1 MEKLIQVRAA
11 VIGSILALAMAGPV
25 IAAVTAPVGVFISPS
40 GEPFWPTAAAPDG
53 FDAWFAR
60 VADKDGRIDRARFRA
75 DAAQFFHRLDTDG
88 DGVID
93 GFEIA
98 AYEKSVAS
106 VLDIDGQG
114 FATRKGDTIKASSL
128 LDDPEPVSGADTDLN
143 AHITPGEWLAAS
155 DRRFDLLDDKHRGWL
170 DHDQLKAKLPE
181 WARKP

>member
-1 MEKLIQVRAA
+1 VEKLIPMRAA
-11 VIGSILALAMAGPV
+11 VFGFVLALAMAGPV
-25 IAAVTAPVGVFISPS
+25 IAAAQVGVFISPS

-60 VADKDGRIDRARFRA
+60 VAGKDGRIDRAAFRA
-75 DAAQFFHRLDTDG
+75 DATQFFHHLDADG

-98 AYEKSVAS
+98 AYEKSVAA

-114 FATRKGDTIKASSL
+114 FASRRGDTIKASSL
-128 LDDPEPVSGADTDLN
+128 LDDPEPVSSADTALN
-143 AHITPGEWLAAS
+143 SHITLAEWLAAA
-155 DRRFDLLDDKHRGWL
+155 DHRFDILDDKHRGWL
-170 DHDQLKAKLPE
+170 DHDGLRAKLPD